1 MEKLP
6 WSRTMDKR
14 LHPRVIVN
22 PPGRVRFRLRGQTH
36 EAYPIAN
43 IGINGCC
50 IIAPAHL
57 AGFLETR
64 PLLEEWRLL
73 APGLPPKSI
82 QAQVI
87 WIDPTGGVLGQDFR
101 AGVQFQGKPSGF
113 TNLMLRYVAMRW
125 KAQAR
130 DAH

>member
-1 MEKLP
+1 M
-6 WSRTMDKR
+6 
-14 LHPRVIVN
+14 LHLMRQT
-22 PPGRVRFRLRGQTH
+22 RLRFNTGAGLIH
-36 EAYPIAN
+36 KFDVARLCDRL
-43 IGINGCC
+43 NGCC

-87 WIDPTGGVLGQDFR
+87 WIDPTGGVLGQEFR